1 MERIWLKSYPK
12 GVPADINPTAY
23 ASLGDFFAASVD
35 RYRDRVAYV
44 SMKRTMTYGELDR
57 LSRAFANYLEEVVG
71 LKRGARVALM
81 MPNLLQYPVALFGAL
96 RAGYVIVNCNPLYS
110 PRELHHQLTDSGAE
124 AIVVLENFAQT
135 LQKAIEGTE
144 VRVAI
149 VTGVGDLLGAARGLL
164 TNFVV
169 RRVRHDVPPWRLPQA
184 VRFSRALAQGRGRKA
199 ELPRIEPTDLAFLQY
214 TGGTTGVPKAAM
226 LTHRNM
232 IANLQQVA
240 AWIAPVV
247 GPGGETFVTAL
258 PLYHVFAL
266 TVNAFVPMMIG
277 ANNLLIPNPRDMKG
291 FVKALAETPFTAIS
305 GVNTLF
311 NALLN
316 DPDFLRLDFSRLHLA
331 VAGGMAVQRAV
342 AEHWKQV
349 TGKPLIEGYGLT
361 ETAPIVATNPLTIED
376 YTGAIGLPVPST
388 DIAIRDMEGRDAPFG
403 EPGELCV
410 KGPQVM
416 AGYWMKPEETAN
428 VMTADGYLRTGD
440 IARIDERGYIYIVDR
455 QKDMILVSGFNVYPN
470 EIEDVVMTH
479 PGVREVGAVGVP
491 DARSGEAVKIV
502 VVRKDEGL
510 TDAEIIAHCRQQLT
524 GYKTPRHVEFR
535 ETLPRS
541 PIGKILRREL
551 KEKAEPKR
559 TEPTADKPKE
569 SVERKSA

>member
-1 MERIWLKSYPK
+1 MERIWLKSYPE

-23 ASLGDFFAASVD
+23 GSLGDFFAASVE
-35 RYRDRVAYV
+35 RHRDRLAYV
-44 SMKRTMTYGELDR
+44 SMKRTMTYGELDS
-57 LSRAFANYLEEVVG
+57 LSRAFAIYLQEVAG
-71 LKRGARVALM
+71 LPHKARVALM

-96 RAGYVIVNCNPLYS
+96 RAGYVVVNCNPLYS
-110 PRELHHQLTDSGAE
+110 PRELHHQLVDSGAE

-135 LQKAIEGTE
+135 LEKAIDGSE
-144 VRVAI
+144 VREVI
-149 VTGVGDLLGAARGLL
+149 VTGAGDLLGPVLGPIA
-164 TNFVV
+164 NFVV
-169 RRVRHDVPPWRLPQA
+169 RRIRRAAPPWSLPQA
-184 VRFSRALAQGRGRKA
+184 VRFRRALALGRGRKG
-199 ELPRIEPTDLAFLQY
+199 ELPKIEPEDLAFLQY
-214 TGGTTGVPKAAM
+214 TGGTTGVPKGAM

-232 IANLQQVA
+232 VANLQQVS

-266 TVNAFVPMMIG
+266 TANCFVPIMIG
-277 ANNLLIPNPRDMKG
+277 ANNLLIADPRDLKG
-291 FVKALAETPFTAIS
+291 FVKVLRATPFTVIS

-342 AEHWKQV
+342 AERWKQV

-361 ETAPIVATNPLTIED
+361 ETSPIACVNALTIED

-403 EPGELCV
+403 QPGELCI

-416 AGYWMKPEETAN
+416 AGYWRRPDETAN
-428 VMTADGYLRTGD
+428 VMTEDGYLRTGD

-455 QKDMILVSGFNVYPN
+455 KKDMILVSGFNVYPN

-479 PGVREVGAVGVP
+479 PGVHEVGAVGVP
-491 DARSGEAVKIV
+491 DAKSGEAVKIV
-502 VVRKDEGL
+502 VVRKDAGV
-510 TDAEIIAHCRQQLT
+510 TDAEIIAHCRRHLT

-535 ETLPRS
+535 DTLPRS

-551 KEKAEPKR
+551 KEKA
-559 TEPTADKPKE
+559 KP
-569 SVERKSA
+569 SDEREIAGQKHE

>member
-1 MERIWLKSYPK
+1 MDRIWLKSYPA

-23 ASLGDFFAASVD
+23 GSLGDFFAASVE
-35 RYRDRVAYV
+35 RYRDRVAYIG
-44 SMKRTMTYGELDR
+44 MKRTMTYGELDAQ
-57 LSRAFANYLEEVVG
+57 SRAFAAYLVDAAG

-96 RAGYVIVNCNPLYS
+96 RAGFVVVNCNPLYS
-110 PRELHHQLTDSGAE
+110 PRELNHQLADSGAE

-135 LQKAIEGTE
+135 LEKAIAGTN
-144 VRVAI
+144 VRTVI
-149 VTGVGDLLGAARGLL
+149 VTAVGDLIGRPRGLVANL
-164 TNFVV
+164 VV
-169 RRVRHDVPPWRLPQA
+169 RRVRRAVPPWRLPQA
-184 VRFSRALAQGRGRKA
+184 VRFRRALALGRRRKV
-199 ELPRIEPTDLAFLQY
+199 ELPKIEPADLAFLQY
-214 TGGTTGVPKAAM
+214 TGGTTGVPKGAM

-277 ANNLLIPNPRDMKG
+277 AQNLLIPDPRDIKG
-291 FVKALAETPFTAIS
+291 FVKALAATPFTIIS

-311 NALLN
+311 NGLLN
-316 DPDFLRLDFSRLHLA
+316 DPDFLRLDFSRLHVA

-342 AEHWKQV
+342 AERWKQV

-361 ETAPIVATNPLTIED
+361 ETSPIATINALTVED

-388 DIAIRDMEGRDAPFG
+388 DIAIRDIDGRDVPFG
-403 EPGELCV
+403 EAGELCI

-416 AGYWMKPEETAN
+416 AGYWMKPDETAL
-428 VMTADGYLRTGD
+428 VMTEDGYLKTGD
-440 IARIDERGYIYIVDR
+440 IARIDERGFITIVDR
-455 QKDMILVSGFNVYPN
+455 KKDMILVSGFNVYPN

-479 PGVREVGAVGVP
+479 PGVHEVGAIGVP
-491 DARSGEAVKIV
+491 DAKSGEAVKIV
-502 VVRKDEGL
+502 VVRKDDAV
-510 TDAEIIAHCRQQLT
+510 TDAEIIAHCRQHLT

-535 ETLPRS
+535 KTLPRS
-541 PIGKILRREL
+541 PIGKVLRREL
-551 KEKAEPKR
+551 KDEAERKGAGPK
-559 TEPTADKPKE
+559 DHMPKE
-569 SVERKSA
+569 TAEAKSE